1 MCEVISLNIERSAEN
16 ARSTHL
22 IGSFLSTRFVTRQCD
37 IDGSREE
44 GVVVDVTTLRT
55 GSLQREKEKG
65 LRDSYYY
72 LIE

>member
-16 ARSTHL
+16 AWSTHL

-44 GVVVDVTTLRT
+44 GEGVVVDVTTLWT
-55 GSLQREKEKG
+55 
-65 LRDSYYY
+65 
-72 LIE
+72 